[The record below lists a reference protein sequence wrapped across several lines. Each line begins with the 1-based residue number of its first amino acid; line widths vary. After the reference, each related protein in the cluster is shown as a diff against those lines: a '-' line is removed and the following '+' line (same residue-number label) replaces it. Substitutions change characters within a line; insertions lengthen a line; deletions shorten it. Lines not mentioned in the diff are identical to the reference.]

1 MNEYEDLDIYNGDA
15 VHDMEIDYD
24 CHINTGELPEC
35 FEDTDLDTFIDNLND
50 WDRNGNKKN
59 LP

>member
-24 CHINTGELPEC
+24 CHINTGKLPEC

-50 WDRNGNKKN
+50 CD
-59 LP
+59 